1 MLVLFSIVF
10 LLTITGLLF
19 WAIGAFLFA
28 EGKVYHQNPADYDYD
43 RNEHENYW
51 RGYDGRSN

>member
-1 MLVLFSIVF
+1 MQVLFSIVF

-19 WAIGAFLFA
+19 WAIGAFLFS
-28 EGKVYHQNPADYDYD
+28 ETEVFEHRKTDYDYD

-51 RGYDGRSN
+51 RGYDGRSQ